1 MNARQAKSTCR
12 VHRQTELVESPA
24 TCRVPTLL
32 AELQQIYVRLL
43 GAAQTVRE
51 GEEDEERGEGRR
63 QERRIK
69 REIATKKRRV
79 IQ

>member
-1 MNARQAKSTCR
+1 M
-12 VHRQTELVESPA
+12 
-24 TCRVPTLL
+24 
-32 AELQQIYVRLL
+32 QIYVRLL